1 MKKIIFLCLML
12 LGSLQA
18 KVINQSPSMQIINS
32 TTPIVDIRTPGEWV
46 QTGLLKRAIP
56 IMFFDE
62 RGGYDVQKF
71 IKELNAKVDTSKPF
85 AIICRTGSRTGMVSE
100 FLSKDF
106 GYEVINLKGGM
117 MYAKSKHLPI
127 VKYK

>member
-1 MKKIIFLCLML
+1 MNL
-12 LGSLQA
+12 SYH
-18 KVINQSPSMQIINS
+18 S
-32 TTPIVDIRTPGEWV
+32 T
-46 QTGLLKRAIP
+46 IP